1 MESLINKEISP
12 RPEKPQPKIY
22 LPEVREILENN
33 VFLKWGLQQLEGIND
48 GGNTL
53 RHTQCVTN
61 CGYLLAKHLAEKNNL
76 SSEDIELFVEICL
89 LHDIG
94 KIKTPASILT
104 KPWKE
109 FTEDDR
115 KIVSEHVRE
124 GKEIL
129 KTQGCSPRVYNP
141 VLLHHEF
148 QEKSYPEIDI
158 EAADFEDE
166 DIDNARLLAIIDVF
180 DRMAFGATN
189 IETLPKEDWKPKLM
203 KQFNQPED
211 ERIIDFLISQ
221 YEAIRGLSES

>member
-1 MESLINKEISP
+1 MESLKNKGMP
-12 RPEKPQPKIY
+12 QQPEKPKPKIY

-33 VFLKWGLQQLEGIND
+33 VFLKWGLQQSEGIND

-53 RHTQCVTN
+53 RHTQRVTN

-94 KIKTPASILT
+94 KIKTPTSILT

-124 GKEIL
+124 GKKIL
-129 KTQGCSPRVYNP
+129 KMQGCSPRVYNP

-166 DIDNARLLAIIDVF
+166 DIDNAKLLAIIDVF
-180 DRMAFGATN
+180 DRLAFGASN
-189 IETLPKEDWKPKLM
+189 IPPIPLNEASEKLK
-203 KQFNQPED
+203 KQFKTEGD
-211 ERIIDFLISQ
+211 AEIIDFLISQ
-221 YEAIRGLSES
+221 YETIKDLRK